1 MMLRQYRTKIVRYHP
16 KIFRKYTFEAVLY
29 AIIFS

>member
-1 MMLRQYRTKIVRYHP
+1 MILGQYRTKIVLYCP